1 MVYKFKRV
9 LLVGFKVFIIYGV
22 FIILI
27 WIFCL
32 FMNIYWLNGF
42 LFIMLIVIFIMIVFV
57 VLFFKVFRV
66 GMYGDFV
73 VEKVFDKDK
82 FFRLIYLIQLIILIE
97 YDKESMVYFWLSIVE
112 MFEIQYQV
120 YLQFYIN
127 FLG

>member
-82 FFRLIYLIQLIILIE
+82 FFRLIYLI
-97 YDKESMVYFWLSIVE
+97 
-112 MFEIQYQV
+112 
-120 YLQFYIN
+120 
-127 FLG
+127 